1 LISIGILTVP
11 DSARKFKGNHD
22 NFVEIV
28 KAARKRG
35 VSVYVITTRDLHL
48 RHPRILAYE
57 YDVKENRWK
66 ERWIP
71 IPPVIY
77 NRIPSREHEQRPE
90 VRQVIEECLR
100 SPHTRLY
107 NPYFFNKWHLIQ
119 WLSSSRATRRHIPE
133 TRKYSSSLPL
143 LPLLK
148 RHPVLY
154 LKPEQGKAGMG
165 IMRIRRTGGPQPSY
179 ILTIQQKRSSES
191 RRFSSLAAMR
201 QHLNAMIGGE
211 DYIVQQGVSLAT
223 LNDSPFDLRVLVQK
237 NGKGQWALTG
247 IGARVA
253 GESSITTHVP
263 RGGSIDK
270 PKKLLRQYFGP
281 VRTKTILAKA
291 GRTSVS
297 IARQI
302 EQSSGHMLGEMSMD
316 MGVDRK
322 GKLWF
327 FEANSRPMKFDE
339 PKIRRKSLQRLIDYC
354 IYLHRKSKPRPR
366 TVHYV

>member
-1 LISIGILTVP
+1 LITIGILTVP
-11 DSARKFKGNHD
+11 DPARKFKGNHD

-28 KAARKRG
+28 KTARRRR
-35 VSVYVITTRDLHL
+35 VSAYVITTRDLHL

-57 YDVKENRWK
+57 YDQKENRWK

-71 IPPVIY
+71 VPQVIY
-77 NRIPSREHEQRPE
+77 NRIPSREYEQRPE

-100 SPHTRLY
+100 SPRTRLY
-107 NPYFFNKWHLIQ
+107 NPYFFNKWHLFQ
-119 WLSSSRATRRHIPE
+119 WLSSSKSTRRHIPE
-133 TRKYSSSLPL
+133 TRKYTSSMPL

-154 LKPEQGKAGMG
+154 LKPEEGKAGMG
-165 IMRIRRTGGPQPSY
+165 IMRIRRTGGSQPAY

-191 RRFSSLAAMR
+191 RRFESLAAMR

-211 DYIVQQGVSLAT
+211 DYIVQQGVPLAT

-237 NGKGQWALTG
+237 DGQGKWALTG

-263 RGGSIDK
+263 RGGSIRK
-270 PKKLLRQYFGP
+270 PSKLLQACFGP
-281 VRTKTILAKA
+281 VRTKMILARA
-291 GRTSVS
+291 GRASVS

-302 EQSSGHMLGEMSMD
+302 ERSSGHMLGEMSMD
-316 MGVDRK
+316 LGVDRK

-339 PKIRRKSLQRLIDYC
+339 PKIRRKSLERLIDFC
-354 IYLHRKSKPRPR
+354 IFLHRQNRSRPR
-366 TVHYV
+366 AVYYA